1 MSTPARTFAVIGAR
15 MARAEA
21 AQELRDKGLDGRA
34 LIGDEQTRPPET
46 VLELL
51 R

>member
-1 MSTPARTFAVIGAR
+1 

-21 AQELRDKGLDGRA
+21 AQELRDKGLDGRVA